1 MTKDASK
8 TLNAIMAGTKT
19 LSEQPLLGGLGS
31 FMKSYNYSKNNYVEA
46 LYDTVLGV
54 PSMFVPQLVRQGAQW
69 RDNTMRETR
78 AGDNTQRAFAQI
90 ATQIPFLSESF
101 PPRFDI
107 MGQAQERYQYGGNS
121 LMNILLNPAM
131 VTRVKKDPVL
141 SEAQRLIDATG
152 AEKIAPRSTERTADL
167 NGKRYELT
175 NEQISA
181 YQFYVGNYT
190 MARYNRYM
198 ASPRFA
204 RLPDATKVELL
215 AKELTD
221 VHAATK
227 SLVLG
232 GSAERLTRQQL
243 SLRRLLQRSELGRT
257 PPTGMP
263 FQSYAVPQN

>member
-1 MTKDASK
+1 
-8 TLNAIMAGTKT
+8 
-19 LSEQPLLGGLGS
+19 
-31 FMKSYNYSKNNYVEA
+31 V
-46 LYDTVLGV
+46 
-54 PSMFVPQLVRQGAQW
+54 
-69 RDNTMRETR
+69 
-78 AGDNTQRAFAQI
+78 
-90 ATQIPFLSESF
+90 
-101 PPRFDI
+101 
-107 MGQAQERYQYGGNS
+107 
-121 LMNILLNPAM
+121 
-131 VTRVKKDPVL
+131 
-141 SEAQRLIDATG
+141 
-152 AEKIAPRSTERTADL
+152 DL
-167 NGKRYELT
+167 NGKRYDLT